1 MIEDTVTPPEAS
13 RGKKPRA
20 RRAGSAAQTATTV
33 TPSPEPVTAQ
43 PRSLSGKKTFVL
55 DTNVLLHSA
64 LALESFVD
72 NHVVLPMAV
81 LEELDNF
88 KTQSTE
94 LGRNSRQVIRRLDKL
109 RTQGSLARGVPV
121 AEGGTLRVLVTPPGV
136 DKAGLEDETPD
147 NAIIRL
153 AYALLQAGER
163 VIFVTKDINA
173 RVKADALGIES
184 EDFEREKVNFDEL
197 FTGYAEAVVPRE
209 LIDRIYSGEALETA
223 KLQGYPN
230 MFFEL
235 VAAEDD
241 SVRALARVRP
251 DGKVVE
257 IDRRIDTVFGIQ
269 ARNRE
274 QRMTL
279 ELLMDPRVSIVTLV
293 GQAGTGKT
301 LLALAAGLHLVLHE
315 HTYDRIL
322 VSRPIVPLGK
332 DIGYLPG
339 PKEEKLSHWMEPI
352 FDNLAYMLRQ
362 PLNAVP
368 APIQKKGHKV
378 SPQDRIQQLMYDDI
392 LELEAL
398 TYIRGRSISRQY
410 MIIDEAQNL
419 TPHEVK
425 TVVSRAGDGTKVIL
439 TGDAYQI
446 DNPYLDASS
455 NGLTYAAERLK
466 ELAMH
471 GHVTLKTSER
481 SDLAAAAAKY
491 L

>member
-1 MIEDTVTPPEAS
+1 MPDIPVEPRAKE
-13 RGKKPRA
+13 PRA
-20 RRAGSAAQTATTV
+20 RRRRTAAAGDPASPAPGGAPTA
-33 TPSPEPVTAQ
+33 
-43 PRSLSGKKTFVL
+43 RKTFVL

-64 LALESFVD
+64 LALESFTD

-81 LEELDNF
+81 LEELDTF

-94 LGRNSRQVIRRLDKL
+94 LGRNSRQVIRRLDTL
-109 RTQGSLARGVPV
+109 RAQGSLARGVPV
-121 AEGGTLRVLVTPPGV
+121 AEGGTLRVLVTPRV
-136 DKAGLEDETPD
+136 EKSGLEDDTPD

-173 RVKADALGIES
+173 RVKADAIGIES
-184 EDFEREKVNFDEL
+184 QDFEREKVNFDEL
-197 FTGYAEAVVPRE
+197 FTGYAETVVPRE
-209 LIDRIYSGEALETA
+209 LIERIYAGEALETA
-223 KLQGYPN
+223 RLQGYPN

-235 VAAEDD
+235 IAAEDD
-241 SVRALARVRP
+241 QMHALARVRP

-257 IDRRIDTVFGIQ
+257 IDRRIDNVFGVQ

-274 QRMTL
+274 QRMAL
-279 ELLMDPRVSIVTLV
+279 ELLMDPRVSLVTLV

-315 HTYDRIL
+315 HVYDRIL
-322 VSRPIVPLGK
+322 VSRPIIPFGK

-339 PKEEKLSHWMEPI
+339 AKEEKLSHWMEPI
-352 FDNLAYMLRQ
+352 FDNLAWLLRQ
-362 PLNAVP
+362 PSNAVP
-368 APIQKKGHKV
+368 APLPKKGHKV
-378 SPQDRIQQLMYDDI
+378 SSRDRIEQLLDNDV

-398 TYIRGRSISRQY
+398 TYIRGRSISRQF

-419 TPHEVK
+419 TPHEIK
-425 TVVSRAGDGTKVIL
+425 TVISRAGEGTKVIL

-466 ELAMH
+466 ELTMH
-471 GHVTLKTSER
+471 GHVTLRTSER
-481 SDLAAAAAKY
+481 SVLAAVAAQY